1 MRKEPALLALQRATH
16 ATLHRLS
23 LVLAD
28 LALTAS
34 EINALG
40 NLGDGQARTT
50 SQLGAAVGA
59 RPTTLTGVLDRLES
73 RGYITRTAS
82 PTDRRATVITATT
95 AGRRV
100 ARRIRKA
107 MTELERRAVAGLPP
121 ESVEAFHTVLT
132 ALTEEPS

>member
-1 MRKEPALLALQRATH
+1 MVTEPALLALQRAAH

-23 LVLAD
+23 QALGD
-28 LALTAS
+28 LDLTAS

-59 RPTTLTGVLDRLES
+59 KPTTLTGVLDRLES

-82 PTDRRATVITATT
+82 PTDRRATVITTT
-95 AGRRV
+95 ATGRRV
-100 ARRIRKA
+100 ARRIRKT
-107 MTELERRAVAGLPP
+107 MSDLERRAVAGLPP
-121 ESVEAFHTVLT
+121 ESVEAFHVVVT
-132 ALTEEPS
+132 ALTEEPR

>member
-1 MRKEPALLALQRATH
+1 VVTEPALLALQRATH

-23 LVLAD
+23 MALRD
-28 LALTAS
+28 LDLTAS

-59 RPTTLTGVLDRLES
+59 KPTTLTGVLDRLER

-82 PTDRRATVITATT
+82 PTDRRATVITTTT
-95 AGRRV
+95 AGRQA

-107 MTELERRAVAGLPP
+107 MTDLEQQAVADLPP
-121 ESVEAFHTVLT
+121 ESIEAFHAVVT
-132 ALTEEPS
+132 ALTEERP